1 MPHGLHSRRDA
12 AVATAVVVMLLLVSA
27 PPARARKLQMSGT
40 WAMRN
45 GQVFIPLQFAAT
57 LMGTQRT
64 MTSMGSLSKGLGFPN
79 GPIPGAGG
87 VVATGSAPATL
98 VVPRHRFRTSPFA
111 GIPLWPLT
119 LVQITTMFVV
129 DAPFQAATLMAG
141 GGPGSFQWCPNAT
154 LGCPVTGPPNGGA
167 RNGRV
172 IYLAGA
178 NQFGGTMQMGLGG
191 GGINSFTFNGVPFQA
206 GHVYFGGI
214 GPTLRAPAPGRGTP
228 ANPWIRINYLPPG
241 VVTQPTMVTFT
252 QLILHPG
259 PKLSTMLGL
268 TTTGTGPIFRLPA
281 LGVSTMGMSFGQSTS
296 EYGFAHTTGTVIV
309 QQTAGTHGD
318 DFFTVMGSDART
330 PLGAGNISTVAGG
343 IAFRNTLA
351 GQTPYA
357 TFHKVWMSLG
367 PPVPS
372 LSPAGLAAA
381 GALLLLAAGYALRR
395 RVGR

>member
-1 MPHGLHSRRDA
+1 VKVLAATA
-12 AVATAVVVMLLLVSA
+12 AVAVLLLAHA
-27 PPARARKLQMSGT
+27 PAASARKLQMSGT
-40 WAMRN
+40 WAIRN

-57 LMGTQRT
+57 LMGGQMTH
-64 MTSMGSLSKGLGFPN
+64 TSMGNLSKGSGFPN

-98 VVPRHRFRTSPFA
+98 VVPPHRFRTSPFA
-111 GIPLWPLT
+111 GIPLNGIE

-141 GGPGSFQWCPNAT
+141 GGPGSFQWCPNAV
-154 LGCPVTGPPNGGA
+154 LSCPVAGPPNGGT

-178 NQFGGTMQMGLGG
+178 NQFGGTMQMGLSG
-191 GGINSFTFNGVPFQA
+191 GGINSFTFNAAPFQA
-206 GHVYFGGI
+206 GHVYFGGV

-259 PKLSTMLGL
+259 PKLTTMFGL
-268 TTTGTGPIFRLPA
+268 TTTGTGPTFRLPA
-281 LGVSTMGMSFGQSTS
+281 IGVSVMGMSVGQSTA

-309 QQTAGTHGD
+309 QQTAGTAGD
-318 DFFTVMGSDART
+318 DFFTVMGSDGRT

-343 IAFRNTLA
+343 IAFRNTLS

-372 LSPAGLAAA
+372 LSPAGVAAV
-381 GALLLLAAGYALRR
+381 GALVLLAAGYALRR
-395 RVGR
+395 GVGR